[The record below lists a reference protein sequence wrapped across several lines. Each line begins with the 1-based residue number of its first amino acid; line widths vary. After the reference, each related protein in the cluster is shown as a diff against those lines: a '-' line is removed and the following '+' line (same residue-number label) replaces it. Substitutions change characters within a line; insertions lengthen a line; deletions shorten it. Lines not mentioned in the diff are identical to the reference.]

1 MRILSPIV
9 CPSAGD
15 VPSLHAQI
23 TRSCAIRWQFVC
35 HDSGWTEALLLE
47 KLSHEFHGGALVPAR
62 LHQNVQD
69 LAFAINGAPK
79 INALAVNPDED
90 FIQMPA
96 HIRTRVR
103 TS

>member
-1 MRILSPIV
+1 MSIM
-9 CPSAGD
+9 A
-15 VPSLHAQI
+15 
-23 TRSCAIRWQFVC
+23 
-35 HDSGWTEALLLE
+35 
-47 KLSHEFHGGALVPAR
+47 AR

-103 TS
+103 TSQFSGIGQAKLNRPATNRFLGNVDPALGQQIFDVSEAQGKLEV

>member
-9 CPSAGD
+9 ERAAGD
-15 VPSLHAQI
+15 VSRLHANI
-23 TRSCAIRWQFVC
+23 TQSRAIRWQFVC

-47 KLSHEFHGGALVPAR
+47 KLSHEFQRGLLVSSR
-62 LHQNVQD
+62 LYQHVQD

-79 INALAVNPDED
+79 INALAINPDED
-90 FIQMPA
+90 FIEMPA

-103 TS
+103 AS